1 MQSLRVIR
9 CVLRFLVNA
18 AWLGAIASTALANPP
33 SQPGVDAPEL
43 AALGSFAVG
52 VRTLTLIEH
61 DAIDV
66 LSLNPDTGL
75 PTTHDRTLL
84 VDLWYPATNTVGA
97 NPLTYHATFPTEVP
111 NQSIEFSATGL
122 AITNAK
128 PLLGPH
134 PLVVVSHGY
143 SNATVA
149 LSWLTENLASKGYVV
164 AAIRHED
171 PPITDR
177 AQTVGPMLRRPLDIV
192 FVTSSLQASLAKEG
206 LIDASRVGLV
216 GYSMGGY
223 GVLAAGGATLDPQA
237 PAVKRVPNGALA
249 VYAKG
254 GAKRDVLSIQGLKG
268 IVALAP
274 AGGGKEPAWGNT
286 GLQDIRV
293 PLFLIAGNRD
303 HTVDYATGAQQF
315 FEDAIHAPRYLLTY
329 RNGGHHI
336 ALDPAPETMK
346 KRLWD
351 IDWFEDPVWRN
362 ERVLAINLHMITA
375 FFDTYLK
382 GESAKHAYLDVR
394 VTDSNMGTWPAPG
407 PKDYADYSPN
417 TGDITV
423 WKGFQRNYAEGLEL
437 LSRPAASH

>member
-216 GYSMGGY
+216 G
-223 GVLAAGGATLDPQA
+223 L
-237 PAVKRVPNGALA
+237 
-249 VYAKG
+249 
-254 GAKRDVLSIQGLKG
+254 
-268 IVALAP
+268 
-274 AGGGKEPAWGNT
+274 
-286 GLQDIRV
+286 
-293 PLFLIAGNRD
+293 
-303 HTVDYATGAQQF
+303 
-315 FEDAIHAPRYLLTY
+315 
-329 RNGGHHI
+329 
-336 ALDPAPETMK
+336 
-346 KRLWD
+346 
-351 IDWFEDPVWRN
+351 
-362 ERVLAINLHMITA
+362 
-375 FFDTYLK
+375 
-382 GESAKHAYLDVR
+382 
-394 VTDSNMGTWPAPG
+394 
-407 PKDYADYSPN
+407 
-417 TGDITV
+417 
-423 WKGFQRNYAEGLEL
+423 
-437 LSRPAASH
+437 